1 MVNLF
6 IVIFFPE
13 VTGLNVEI
21 KGLIMPVQTSDTI
34 ACVRYD
40 EWFELNGVTACQIFW
55 LIVNVEVPDFSNIYH
70 VLCFYLLVMVSYTWT
85 NKQCGPCR
93 WSVRIGLKGHK
104 VRGLQTPISHVSLL
118 NECYFSCRYMHTLQH
133 SLFIVNLA

>member
-55 LIVNVEVPDFSNIYH
+55 LIVNVEVPDFCNISTSFVFIFWLWCH
-70 VLCFYLLVMVSYTWT
+70 ILGPI
-85 NKQCGPCR
+85 NGAAPADGQCGL
-93 WSVRIGLKGHK
+93 V
-104 VRGLQTPISHVSLL
+104 
-118 NECYFSCRYMHTLQH
+118 
-133 SLFIVNLA
+133 

>member
-55 LIVNVEVPDFSNIYH
+55 LIVNVEVPDFCTFPRHLFLSFGYGVIY
-70 VLCFYLLVMVSYTWT
+70 LD
-85 NKQCGPCR
+85 Q
-93 WSVRIGLKGHK
+93 
-104 VRGLQTPISHVSLL
+104 
-118 NECYFSCRYMHTLQH
+118 
-133 SLFIVNLA
+133 